1 MPKSLSLALYLATKA
16 RQAIAT
22 PAEGTDIEAKNR
34 AMERAGKA
42 TDAPPQ
48 GPLIWFHTGTDGC
61 ASSATELARRMRAER
76 HDLSVLLTTTAET
89 RRPGADP
96 LYAQFCPDDTVQTV
110 RRFLDHWQPKVAIW
124 TEPDLRPALI
134 TEVNQRD
141 IPLFLIDTRTAR
153 PDISAWRWWRGMSGA
168 LLQRFER
175 ILTGDAASAAALRKM
190 GAAPETLEIA
200 GYLEEGTP
208 ALPCNEAERDL
219 LARDLSARPVWLAAQ
234 VKDAECAAVI
244 EAHQQAQRRAHRLL
258 LILVPDRII
267 NGPAWTKTLRQAGL
281 TTALRS
287 EGEEPGPETQVYV
300 ADTEGEM
307 GLWYRLAPISFLGR
321 SLSPDGGINPFE
333 AAALGS
339 AIIHGTNVRN
349 HRAAFDRLAAAG
361 ATRAVRNPKEL
372 GDMVERLLSPDM
384 AASMAHAAWQVCSS
398 GAEVTD
404 RVRDLIFATL
414 DEADAA

>member
-16 RQAIAT
+16 RKT
-22 PAEGTDIEAKNR
+22 HVVPVEGVDPTGKSWAL
-34 AMERAGKA
+34 ERAGEVA
-42 TDAPPQ
+42 EPRPN
-48 GPLIWFHTGTDGC
+48 GPLIWFHTGTD
-61 ASSATELARRMRAER
+61 APATSPTELARRMLSER
-76 HDLSVLLTTTAET
+76 RELNFLLTTTADT
-89 RRPGADP
+89 RRPSDTP
-96 LYAQFCPDDTVQTV
+96 LHAQFCPEDTVPSV
-110 RRFLDHWQPKVAIW
+110 RKFLEHWRPDIAIW
-124 TEPDLRPALI
+124 TEPDLRPAMI
-134 TEVNQRD
+134 ADVDQRG

-168 LLQRFER
+168 LLSRFER
-175 ILTGDAASAAALRKM
+175 ILTGDEATAATVRKM
-190 GAAPETLEIA
+190 GAVPETVEVT
-200 GYLEEGTP
+200 GFLEEGTP

-219 LARDLSARPVWLAAQ
+219 LAQDLSSRPVWLAAH

-258 LILVPDRII
+258 LILVPDRIS
-267 NGPAWTKTLRQAGL
+267 NGPAWARTMRQAGL
-281 TTALRS
+281 TTAIRS
-287 EGEEPGPETQVYV
+287 EGEEPTPDTQVYV

-307 GLWYRLAPISFLGR
+307 GLWYRLAPISYLGR
-321 SLSPDGGINPFE
+321 SLSHDGGINPFE

-339 AIIHGTNVRN
+339 AIIHGPDVGD
-349 HRAAFDRLAAAG
+349 HKQAFDRLAAAG
-361 ATRAVRNPKEL
+361 ATRMVRNPEDL

-384 AASMAHAAWQVCSS
+384 AASMAHAAWLVCSS

>member
-16 RQAIAT
+16 RQPT
-22 PAEGTDIEAKNR
+22 PVSAQDVDIKEKNR
-34 AMERAGKA
+34 ALEKAGEG
-42 TDAPPQ
+42 TEPRPQ
-48 GPLIWFHTGTDGC
+48 GPLIWFHTGADAPA
-61 ASSATELARRMRAER
+61 ASPTELARRMLSER
-76 HDLSVLLTTTAET
+76 GDLNFLLTTTADA
-89 RRPGADP
+89 RRPVEP
-96 LYAQFCPDDTVQTV
+96 HLHAQFCPDDTVPAV
-110 RRFLDHWQPKVAIW
+110 RKFLDHWRPEVAIW

-134 TEVNQRD
+134 TEVNQRS

-153 PDISAWRWWRGMSGA
+153 PDTSAWRWWRGMSGA
-168 LLQRFER
+168 LLSKFER
-175 ILTGDAASAAALRKM
+175 ILTGDQATASTLRKM
-190 GAAPETLEIA
+190 GAQAEIIEVT

-219 LARDLSARPVWLAAQ
+219 LAQDLSARPVWLAAH

-258 LILVPDRII
+258 LILVPDRIS
-267 NGPAWTKTLRQAGL
+267 NGPAWAKTMRQAGL
-281 TTALRS
+281 TTAVRS

-300 ADTEGEM
+300 ADTEEEM

-349 HRAAFDRLAAAG
+349 HRPAFDRLAAAG
-361 ATRAVRNPKEL
+361 ATRAVRNAKEL